1 MGVQVLSKMVT
12 LMLVNQRP
20 FEKEFNCKS
29 DGTPIGTPDSKFE
42 GKLMWTHLIKTINYV
57 HLKPSEVKYKSD
69 GTPIGTPTSMHTDV
83 HSFERQVVTLSTGSQ
98 VKSTT
103 SLRAHRLAHPFQV
116 Y

>member
-69 GTPIGTPTSMHTDV
+69 GTPDSE
-83 HSFERQVVTLSTGSQ
+83 FECTLMSTLLNETVVTM
-98 VKSTT
+98 
-103 SLRAHRLAHPFQV
+103 
-116 Y
+116 

>member
-69 GTPIGTPTSMHTDV
+69 GTPIGTPDSMHTDV
-83 HSFERQVVTLSTGSQ
+83 HSFE
-98 VKSTT
+98 
-103 SLRAHRLAHPFQV
+103 
-116 Y
+116 